1 MEYICTEVPLLSEDE
16 KRMTF
21 TEHLSELRKR
31 IIHASIALIVAM
43 LFCYAISNPILVAL
57 GRPLTYLMNQ
67 GLAEANTPPV
77 TAPEAGTP
85 TETPAPPEAEHPRRQ
100 KSVNFTVLN
109 PLEFVIL
116 KFKVSGYGGLVLAFP
131 YLLWQLCAFIFPG
144 LKPTE
149 RRLVKI
155 LIYGCSALA
164 TLGVAVAYFGVLPL
178 VIPYLLQWVP
188 EGWET
193 QLRANET
200 IGIIVFLLMGFAL
213 AFQFPMVVMSLV
225 YLDLLSPETLR
236 SHRRVAVIGM
246 SVIAAILTPPD
257 VISMMIMLIPLALLY
272 EISIWASYGVRR
284 RKRARATEA

>member
-1 MEYICTEVPLLSEDE
+1 MSDDE

-21 TEHLSELRKR
+21 TEHLSELRRR
-31 IIHASIALIVAM
+31 IIHASIVLIVAM

-57 GRPLTYLMNQ
+57 GRPLTYLLNQ
-67 GLAEANTPPV
+67 GVLTPDI
-77 TAPEAGTP
+77 
-85 TETPAPPEAEHPRRQ
+85 PAPPSGTETAEKTPAAPPVEHPGRQ
-100 KSVNFTVLN
+100 KTVNFTVLN
-109 PLEFVIL
+109 PLEIVIL
-116 KFKVSGYGGLVLAFP
+116 KFKVAGYGGLVLAFP

-155 LIYGCSALA
+155 LIYGCSGLA

-178 VIPYLLQWVP
+178 VIPYLLEWVP
-188 EGWET
+188 LGWET

-236 SHRRVAVIGM
+236 THRRVAVIGM

-257 VISMMIMLIPLALLY
+257 VFSMMIMLIPLVLLY

-284 RKRARATEA
+284 RKRARATQA

>member
-1 MEYICTEVPLLSEDE
+1 MECICTEVPLLSEDE

-67 GLAEANTPPV
+67 EPAEANTPPA

-85 TETPAPPEAEHPRRQ
+85 AETPAPPEAEHPRRQ
-100 KSVNFTVLN
+100 KTANFTVLN

-116 KFKVSGYGGLVLAFP
+116 KFKVAGYGGLVLAFP

-200 IGIIVFLLMGFAL
+200 IGIIVFLLVGFAL

-246 SVIAAILTPPD
+246 AVIAAILTPPD
-257 VISMMIMLIPLALLY
+257 VISMMIMLMPLALLY